1 MNVPKVNIAIFGV
14 GWTIGIFLAPFLTPL
29 HSYPYLGYLHDHD
42 RDHQPISA
50 CQPVNNGTV
59 EGLSQDKLHKWFLKC
74 ELHNGYFPIREISDS
89 GHTNSISHTLICSST
104 CQGQSLTVLNR
115 YYSLHSHK

>member
-29 HSYPYLGYLHDHD
+29 HSCPYLVDLHDP
-42 RDHQPISA
+42 QALSA

-59 EGLSQDKLHKWFLKC
+59 EGPARLSQDKLHKWFLKC